1 MTDTPADGPRSSEFL
16 SLGTDAWQ
24 AIGAMATAGAFVI
37 AAVAVLVAFL
47 QLRSARETAA
57 LQLAQDRDATAAQLQ
72 QNQAA
77 ATLQLEQNRLL
88 AAQQL
93 EQDRLALQDQLA
105 HAAET
110 ARDQS
115 RPYVLLSVAVGD
127 QGFAAIDLVLENA
140 GQTAA
145 RDVLI
150 QVDPPLVRAREDA
163 DSEMKAARIFERPV
177 PMLPPG
183 YRLVSWLDSAVER
196 FERKGELPDEHRV
209 TIQYNDGRGNDYREE
224 SVIDLTLWDGLMFG
238 QRYGLHEAAKAL
250 KEINQLLKKSPVL
263 KGGFEVVVE
272 ERQTYADRVGEER
285 ARQRAQREAMVAR
298 VEAARHA
305 AAKHED
311 AKLAVEDG
319 QVEE

>member
-1 MTDTPADGPRSSEFL
+1 MTDTPAVRPRSSEFL
-16 SLGTDAWQ
+16 GLGADAWQ
-24 AIGAMATAGAFVI
+24 AVGAMATAGAFII

-47 QLRSARETAA
+47 QLRNARETAA

-93 EQDRLALQDQLA
+93 EQDRLALRDQLA

-115 RPYVLLSVAVGD
+115 RPYVLLSVDVGD

-163 DSEMKAARIFERPV
+163 DSEMKGARIFLERPV

-196 FERKGELPDEHRV
+196 YERKGGAA
-209 TIQYNDGRGNDYREE
+209 GRASRD
-224 SVIDLTLWDGLMFG
+224 D
-238 QRYGLHEAAKAL
+238 
-250 KEINQLLKKSPVL
+250 P
-263 KGGFEVVVE
+263 
-272 ERQTYADRVGEER
+272 
-285 ARQRAQREAMVAR
+285 AQRWTRNSTGRKASLTSRSGTVSCSVSAMGCTKPR
-298 VEAARHA
+298 RR
-305 AAKHED
+305 
-311 AKLAVEDG
+311 
-319 QVEE
+319 

>member
-1 MTDTPADGPRSSEFL
+1 MTDTPSDRPDSIEFL
-16 SLGTDAWQ
+16 GLGTDAWQ
-24 AIGAMATAGAFVI
+24 AIGAMATAGAFII

-47 QLRSARETAA
+47 QLKSAREAAA

-77 ATLQLEQNRLL
+77 ATGQLEQNRLL

-93 EQDRLALQDQLA
+93 EQDRLALRDQLA

-115 RPYVLLSVAVGD
+115 RPYVLLSVDVGD
-127 QGFAAIDLVLENA
+127 QNFAAIDLVLENA

-145 RDVLI
+145 LDVRI
-150 QVDPPLVRAREDA
+150 QVDPPLMRAREDA
-163 DSEMKAARIFERPV
+163 DSEMKGARIFERPV

-183 YRLVSWLDSAVER
+183 YRLVSWLDSAIER
-196 FERKGELPDEHRV
+196 YERKGQLPDEHRV
-209 TIQYNDGRGNDYREE
+209 TIQYNDGRGNEYREE

-238 QRYGLHEAAKAL
+238 QRYGLHDAAKAL
-250 KEINQLLKKSPVL
+250 KEIHQLLKKSPVL

-272 ERQTYADRVGEER
+272 ERQTHTDRVLEER
-285 ARQRAQREAMVAR
+285 ARQRAQHEATVAR
-298 VEAARHA
+298 VEAARQA
-305 AAKHED
+305 AAEQADVKS
-311 AKLAVEDG
+311 AVKDG
-319 QVEE
+319 QVE